1 MPEIINHSVSLL
13 NPITPEI
20 CPIRLVESA
29 ARTCYQ
35 SDVKPD
41 ATQEDRRN
49 FVRRLI
55 RNGHTAMIEFAS
67 VGFRIITDRGVTHEL
82 VRHRIASWAQ
92 ESTRYCNYG
101 GKPIQ
106 FIIPVSLQA
115 YQDDGSPL
123 PDPTREYTAW
133 YHAVCQA
140 EEAYNEMIEAG
151 CSPQIAR
158 SVLPNSLKTEIC
170 MHMNMRSFRNFVTLR
185 TAKSAHPD
193 MRHVASLCVDL
204 VRGTEYFV
212 FIEDLV

>member
-1 MPEIINHSVSLL
+1 MPEIISHSVSLL
-13 NPITPEI
+13 NPLSPEI
-20 CPIRLVESA
+20 CPVRLVEEA

-35 SDVKPD
+35 SEVKSD
-41 ATQEDRRN
+41 ASQEDRKN
-49 FVRRLI
+49 FIRRLI

-106 FIIPVSLQA
+106 FVKPVQLKTREETNM
-115 YQDDGSPL
+115 
-123 PDPTREYTAW
+123 PDPAFVAW
-133 YHAVCQA
+133 YNSVSHA
-140 EEAYNEMIEAG
+140 ENAYNLMLEAG
-151 CSPQIAR
+151 CTPQVAR

-170 MHMNMRSFRNFVTLR
+170 MQMNMRSFRNFVTLR

-193 MRHVASLCVDL
+193 MQHVAGLCVDL
-204 VRGTEYFV
+204 LRDTDYFV